1 MAAAE
6 NQLINFLPRR
16 DRLRLLSLCETVDLV
31 RDEALSTV
39 GCATRFAYFPTA
51 GAISLVVPIDH
62 HEAIEV
68 AMVGSEGMLGV
79 QLMVDAAND
88 AMAGVVAIPGSAWRI
103 GAADL
108 QRELLASA
116 PLQRNLARYLRVLSN
131 QLATSAG
138 CLHFHQIGPRLARW
152 LLMSQDRAHH
162 NQFHVTHEFL
172 ARMLGVRRVGITVAA
187 SALQRGGLVGYHRGE
202 VQILDR
208 AGLEAE
214 SCSCYA
220 TDRLSYREG
229 MRP

>member
-1 MAAAE
+1 LAAAE
-6 NQLINFLPRR
+6 NQLIALLPRR
-16 DRLRLLSLCETVDLV
+16 DRLRLLAQCEAVDLA
-31 RDEALSTV
+31 RDVALCTV
-39 GCATRFAYFPTA
+39 GSATRFAYFPTA
-51 GAISLVVPIDH
+51 GSVSLVVPIDH

-88 AMAGVVAIPGSAWRI
+88 AMSAVVAIPGRAWRI
-103 GAADL
+103 AAADL
-108 QRELLASA
+108 QRELGTSA
-116 PLQRNLARYLRVLSN
+116 ALQRNLSRYLAVLSA
-131 QLATSAG
+131 QLATAVG

-162 NQFHVTHEFL
+162 DQFHVTHEFL
-172 ARMLGVRRVGITVAA
+172 ARMLGVRRVGVTVAA

-214 SCSCYA
+214 ACSCYV
-220 TDRLSYREG
+220 TDQLSYRDG
-229 MRP
+229 MRR